1 MGSEGECTVS
11 KYTHPALECLI
22 TEYSRLG
29 APVKATDV
37 ARCMRERY
45 GLTNPEHARRGL
57 HSAVCLGYAEAKPS
71 KPRSRH
77 NSRLLYTPTLNGV
90 VDAGIHLGVFTSIKL
105 INPFT
110 AALPTGLTTPSI
122 NLLIRL
128 VKPAL
133 YCKIT
138 EDISL
143 GEPREKLFYGA
154 VTLKALSQL
163 KVNGLKPSHYAELMH
178 YISEATFDLV
188 EHIRTYVKFL
198 DPTTWVPPLQW
209 GTSNEDTEGGSP

>member
-1 MGSEGECTVS
+1 MEECTVS

-22 TEYSRLG
+22 TEYSRSG
-29 APVKATDV
+29 TPVKATDV

-90 VDAGIHLGVFTSIKL
+90 VDAGIHLGISTSIKL
-105 INPFT
+105 INPLT
-110 AALPTGLTTPSI
+110 AALTTPDVT
-122 NLLIRL
+122 LLIRL

-154 VTLKALSQL
+154 VALKALSQL
-163 KVNGLKPSHYAELMH
+163 EVNGLKPSHYAELMH

-188 EHIRTYVKFL
+188 EHIHSYVKFL
-198 DPTTWVPPLQW
+198 DPTTWLPPLQW
-209 GTSNEDTEGGSP
+209 SPSNEDTEGDSP